1 MKGRTMAL
9 RRIFMTQLV
18 ALITAAV
25 ALPASSAQP
34 PYNTL
39 LRDTP
44 AEGRGDVAIRGYD
57 MVAYFTQ
64 NKAVPGTDAFVTEW
78 MGAKWRFA
86 SQQHLDRFKA
96 SPAQYAPQYGGYCA
110 YGVSQGYLVKV
121 DPEQWSVIDGK
132 LYLNYDAKVQAIWK
146 KDTARY
152 IKLADSKFRALLN
165 Q

>member
-1 MKGRTMAL
+1 MIL
-9 RRIFMTQLV
+9 RRIFITQLV
-18 ALITAAV
+18 AVGAAAV
-25 ALPASSAQP
+25 ALPAVGAQP

-44 AEGRGDVAIRGYD
+44 AQGRGDVAIRGYD
-57 MVAYFTQ
+57 TVAYFTQ
-64 NKAVPGTDAFVTEW
+64 AKAVPGSSAFVTEW

-121 DPEQWSVIDGK
+121 DPEAWSVIDGK
-132 LYLNYDAKVQAIWK
+132 LYLNYDGKVQAVWK
-146 KDTARY
+146 KDAARY
-152 IKLADSKFRALLN
+152 IDLADRKFPQLLE